1 MVPVTAAP
9 AGTPEHPVP
18 VRPPVAALS
27 VSTRDTLGRPREL
40 TGVTVSV
47 GVSTTA
53 RFGYELPDLLVA
65 ADAAL
70 LTAKASGRN
79 AVTFA

>member
-1 MVPVTAAP
+1 M
-9 AGTPEHPVP
+9 
-18 VRPPVAALS
+18 
-27 VSTRDTLGRPREL
+27 GRPREL

-70 LTAKASGRN
+70 LTAKSSGRN